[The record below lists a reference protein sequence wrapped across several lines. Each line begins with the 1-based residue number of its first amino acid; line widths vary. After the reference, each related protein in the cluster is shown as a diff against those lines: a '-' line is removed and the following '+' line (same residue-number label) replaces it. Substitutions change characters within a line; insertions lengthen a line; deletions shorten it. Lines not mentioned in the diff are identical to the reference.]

1 MKSKPLPDDTEYIS
15 RSAQKREAQ
24 AAKAVGERLAA
35 LNADQLHELDLPAEL
50 LDAIFDYQ
58 QFTSHG
64 ARRRQM
70 LLIGKYM
77 RELDKTEIE
86 ARVAAM
92 EHADA
97 RSIWRHHQAEQWR
110 DRLVADESA
119 LGEFFDAFPDMDR
132 DGVKTLL
139 RRFHHAADETGQRTH
154 KRALYRFIHDSL

>member
-1 MKSKPLPDDTEYIS
+1 MKSKPLPDDTEHLS
-15 RSAQKREAQ
+15 RSAQKRDAQ

-35 LNADQLHELDLPAEL
+35 LNADQLRELDLPAEL

-77 RELDKTEIE
+77 RELDKAEIE

-110 DRLVADESA
+110 DRLIADDEA
-119 LGEFFDAFPDMDR
+119 LGEYFDAFPEIDR
-132 DGVKTLL
+132 DAVKTLL
-139 RRFHHAADETGQRTH
+139 RRFQHAVGETGQRTH
-154 KRALYRFIHDSL
+154 KRALYRFIHENL